1 MVVRHGNSL
10 SYKLN
15 KFPYLILSPLR
26 NPIFSKLFDKKSK
39 KEGTN
44 LFRFFIRKLS
54 GNRRKLK
61 RDFELQ
67 ALNQSSLEF
76 LFYAYKTLKINVPYW
91 EPKNLP
97 RSPYRGPRWSGR
109 PLLRI
114 EGANI
119 SFWLYKSLHINLHH
133 IHTAILLRVFF

>member
-1 MVVRHGNSL
+1 METLCPTSWTNFHTWYSAH
-10 SYKLN
+10 SEIQY
-15 KFPYLILSPLR
+15 FPNYLTKNQKR
-26 NPIFSKLFDKKSK
+26 